1 MKAVVRIEVSK
12 AHPTAKFLTVRD
24 YPVLVANIK
33 GKGKDDIQRKVDR
46 LTDKVRREEGVQY
59 MGSTTLFNKEMSGL
73 GFIKYSNKNGFT
85 GNWSKCKKD
94 LEMFSTL
101 RRA

>member
-33 GKGKDDIQRKVDR
+33 GNGKDDIQRKVSR
-46 LTDKVRREEGVQY
+46 LTEKLRIEEGVQY
-59 MGSTTLFNKEMSGL
+59 MGSTTLFNKEMTGL

-85 GNWSKCKKD
+85 GHWSKCKAD
-94 LEMFSTL
+94 LVAFSTL
-101 RRA
+101 SRA